1 MASEKVSNKDG
12 AFNEGFTITEQ
23 DEEVKTNGINFSKS
37 VAVNKQN
44 FYDFEV
50 ILEELGSLGKYQL
63 FLTILVCWTTIPTG
77 IFAFSSVFIE
87 AIPNHR
93 CNLQG
98 IENLSA
104 LNLTEEKKV
113 SYFLP
118 INPIYGWYEQCSRY
132 DFNLTSCNSSL
143 DCFQPSNILST
154 IPCDN
159 GLWFDT
165 SLYGSTVTSE
175 FELVCDKAS
184 LKSAMI
190 SIYFVGILL
199 SSIIGGSLIDRY
211 GRVPMM
217 LLSEIMVISIGI
229 ATAYV
234 QSVAVFIVLKTAMA
248 LFIQAGFIGCFVYVM
263 EITSQK
269 WRSFMGIMTQMGFA
283 IGVISLSGFAYK
295 WRNWR
300 NLQIAIS
307 FVPIPFILFWFFV
320 PESPRW
326 LFSKNKN
333 KKAVKICEKIA
344 EKNDKKL
351 SENIWERSIQS
362 GSLLKKNTS
371 ENQNYSPIVLFKKA
385 KIRKTTLN
393 VMFNWFVNSLVYY
406 GLSLNVGSLA
416 GDVYLN
422 NALSGIVEAAAYLIC
437 AFTIDR
443 FSRKKLLAG
452 CLLVGGTFCLVS
464 TVFNHFAAGKIA
476 MVHSGTAF
484 ALLGKMAVS
493 ASFSVIYNY
502 TSELYPTPVRST
514 AVGLG
519 TMSSVVSGIITPW
532 TIQAEMKIP
541 WISGVIFGLLALSA
555 GFLSFLLPET
565 RGRKLPTTIEEAEKF
580 Y

>member
-1 MASEKVSNKDG
+1 M
-12 AFNEGFTITEQ
+12 
-23 DEEVKTNGINFSKS
+23 
-37 VAVNKQN
+37 KQKN
-44 FYDFEV
+44 TQKFYDFEV
-50 ILEELGSLGKYQL
+50 ILKELGLGKYQ
-63 FLTILVCWTTIPTG
+63 ILLILLAYWTTVPTG

-93 CNLQG
+93 CNL
-98 IENLSA
+98 ENVSTF
-104 LNLTEEKKV
+104 NLTEEQIV
-113 SYFLP
+113 VNFLP
-118 INPIYGWYEQCSRY
+118 VNPIYGWYEQCSRY
-132 DFNLTSCNSSL
+132 EYNMKSCNSSL
-143 DCFQPSNILST
+143 DCFQPTNIIST

-159 GLWFDT
+159 GVWFDT
-165 SLYGSTVTSE
+165 SIYESTVTSE
-175 FELVCDKAS
+175 FKLVCEKSS

-199 SSIIGGSLIDRY
+199 SSIIGGSLIDKF

-217 LLSEIMVISIGI
+217 LLTEIMVISIGI
-229 ATAYV
+229 ATSYA
-234 QSVAVFIVLKTAMA
+234 QSVAVFITLRTLLA
-248 LFIQAGFIGCFVYVM
+248 LFIQAGYIGCFVYVM
-263 EITSQK
+263 EITDQK

-283 IGVISLSGFAYK
+283 IGYISLSGFAYK

-300 NLQIAIS
+300 NLQLAIS
-307 FVPIPFILFWFFV
+307 FVPVPFLIFWFFI

-333 KKAVKICEKIA
+333 KKAIRICEKIA
-344 EKNDKKL
+344 QKNGKKL
-351 SENIWERSIQS
+351 SENLWKRSTQS
-362 GSLLKKNTS
+362 GNLLKKS
-371 ENQNYSPIVLFKKA
+371 SSQNQNYTPNVLFKREKVR
-385 KIRKTTLN
+385 KITLN

-422 NALSGIVEAAAYLIC
+422 NALSGVVEAAAYLIL

-464 TVFNHFAAGKIA
+464 TVFNHFAAGNID
-476 MVHSGTAF
+476 MVRSGTAF
-484 ALLGKMAVS
+484 ALLGKMSVS
-493 ASFSVIYNY
+493 ASFAIIYNY
-502 TSELYPTPVRST
+502 TSELYPTSVRST

-519 TMSSVVSGIITPW
+519 TMSSVISGIITPF
-532 TIQAEMKIP
+532 TIQAQMKIP
-541 WISGVIFGLLALSA
+541 WISGVIFGLLALAA

-565 RGRKLPTTIEEAEKF
+565 RGRKLPTTLEEAETF